1 MTGGAG
7 SADLPELSAAEPQLS
22 VEGLRTDF
30 STDRGIVRAVADVS
44 FRIYRG
50 ETLALVGESGS
61 GKSVT
66 SLSIMRLLAEPAGR
80 ISSGA
85 IKLRRKDGSV
95 RDLVAA
101 SEEELCRIR
110 GNDVAMIFQEPMT
123 SLNPVQ
129 RVGDQIAEVIYL
141 HEQVSRREALD
152 RTRQLLRM
160 VEISDPDRRIGNYPH
175 QMSGGMRQRVMIAM
189 ALACRPALLIAD
201 EPTTAL
207 DVTIQAQVLEIMRR
221 LQRELGMA
229 ILFITHN
236 LGVVAEIA
244 SRVAVMYGGYVVEE
258 GLVTDIFRAPR
269 HPYTIGLIK
278 SLPQTALLERETL
291 PRTDER
297 RRLHAIPGSV
307 PSPANLPPGCP
318 FATRCAMRVDACE
331 ERVPPLAEVGKRHV
345 SRCIRWTE
353 LAA

>member
-1 MTGGAG
+1 MMESAG
-7 SADLPELSAAEPQLS
+7 SPDLRGVSSAEPQLS

-30 STDRGIVRAVADVS
+30 ATDRGIVRAVADVS

-80 ISSGA
+80 ITSGA
-85 IKLRRKDGSV
+85 INLRRKDGSV
-95 RDLVAA
+95 HDLVAA
-101 SEEELCRIR
+101 DEDELCRIR

-129 RVGDQIAEVIYL
+129 RVGNQIAEVIHL
-141 HEQVSRREALD
+141 HERVSRREAID

-160 VEISDPDRRIGNYPH
+160 VEISDPERRMTNYPH

-189 ALACRPALLIAD
+189 ALACDPALLIAD

-207 DVTIQAQVLEIMRR
+207 DVTIQAQVLDIMRR
-221 LQRELGMA
+221 LQQELGMA

-258 GLVTDIFRAPR
+258 GLVADIFRAPR
-269 HPYTIGLIK
+269 HPYTVGLIK
-278 SLPQTALLERETL
+278 SLPQTALREREGRAGDGRH
-291 PRTDER
+291 P
-297 RRLHAIPGSV
+297 LHAIPGNV

-318 FATRCAMRVDACE
+318 FATRCAMRIDACDA
-331 ERVPPLAEVGKRHV
+331 RVPPLVEVGTHHL
-345 SRCIRWTE
+345 SRCIRWAE
-353 LAA
+353 LPA

>member
-1 MTGGAG
+1 RDGKASCMTGGAG

-50 ETLALVGESGS
+50 ETLALVGEGGA
-61 GKSVT
+61 GKAVT

-110 GNDVAMIFQEPMT
+110 GNDGAMIFQEPMT

-141 HEQVSRREALD
+141 HEQASRREALD
-152 RTRQLLRM
+152 RTRKLLRM
-160 VEISDPDRRIGNYPH
+160 GEFSDPYCLIGNYPH

-207 DVTIQAQVLEIMRR
+207 DVTIQA
-221 LQRELGMA
+221 
-229 ILFITHN
+229 
-236 LGVVAEIA
+236 
-244 SRVAVMYGGYVVEE
+244 
-258 GLVTDIFRAPR
+258 
-269 HPYTIGLIK
+269 
-278 SLPQTALLERETL
+278 
-291 PRTDER
+291 
-297 RRLHAIPGSV
+297 
-307 PSPANLPPGCP
+307 
-318 FATRCAMRVDACE
+318 
-331 ERVPPLAEVGKRHV
+331 
-345 SRCIRWTE
+345 
-353 LAA
+353 